1 MRRLS
6 VIPSLFANSFVTP
19 LRFLL
24 NVQLVRL
31 AKSLGRFALFI
42 KKRRDGS
49 SPSLGGFRF
58 KWVFGNT
65 RGLVFLRGLGSLGLY
80 VY

>member
-58 KWVFGNT
+58 KWVFWQYKGV
-65 RGLVFLRGLGSLGLY
+65 GFFEGAW
-80 VY
+80 